1 MFSNIKTWFILSENG
16 LEWKM
21 FNKTRFMF
29 YDMYERDIREIE
41 IDFNLTEKLCNIN
54 CKRYWR

>member
-1 MFSNIKTWFILSENG
+1 
-16 LEWKM
+16 
-21 FNKTRFMF
+21 MF